1 MNHWILGFWPI
12 PIMIAIGM
20 QNIQKCWE
28 MHHLLWNKAWFQYDL
43 PKSLCSGVKY
53 GLKMWSGDLS
63 KLKMC
68 SGDRRNVLR
77 RLSPSLK
84 LSQKSPDIRTT
95 ISQNMHQYKG
105 GWEQGVINLWGRHT
119 PEGPATLKIEQLRQ
133 AMKDP
138 KHEDTWTTSNTIMC
152 VQRRKT
158 RRQPS
163 VEEGNVKA
171 TNISI
176 SKRCS

>member
-1 MNHWILGFWPI
+1 MQKLPVLIPFDNQFEDTHTSLPKAFLKAGVQWLPMLPMYHWILGFWQL

-77 RLSPSLK
+77 RFSPSLK
-84 LSQKSPDIRTT
+84 LPQKSPDIRTT

-105 GWEQGVINLWGRHT
+105 GWEQGVLLPFPCSSNL
-119 PEGPATLKIEQLRQ
+119 Q
-133 AMKDP
+133 M
-138 KHEDTWTTSNTIMC
+138 
-152 VQRRKT
+152 
-158 RRQPS
+158 
-163 VEEGNVKA
+163 
-171 TNISI
+171 
-176 SKRCS
+176 

>member
-1 MNHWILGFWPI
+1 MIW
-12 PIMIAIGM
+12 MIAIGM

-77 RLSPSLK
+77 RFSPSLK
-84 LSQKSPDIRTT
+84 LPQKSPDIRTT

-105 GWEQGVINLWGRHT
+105 GWEQGAPPPQNLKKTGVLLPTFNPIQPGVFWYLKDPGGGRFA
-119 PEGPATLKIEQLRQ
+119 PSPWKWYLWVEGFKIELE
-133 AMKDP
+133 P
-138 KHEDTWTTSNTIMC
+138 CI
-152 VQRRKT
+152 
-158 RRQPS
+158 
-163 VEEGNVKA
+163 
-171 TNISI
+171 
-176 SKRCS
+176 

>member
-1 MNHWILGFWPI
+1 MGRKSGRILFLRWLQNLRNSNGFQAFLKAGFQWLPMLPMYHWILGFWQL

-77 RLSPSLK
+77 RFSPSLK
-84 LSQKSPDIRTT
+84 LPQKSPDIRTT

-105 GWEQGVINLWGRHT
+105 GWEQGGVSALSFARSRFLAEGR
-119 PEGPATLKIEQLRQ
+119 
-133 AMKDP
+133 
-138 KHEDTWTTSNTIMC
+138 
-152 VQRRKT
+152 RRI
-158 RRQPS
+158 PGI
-163 VEEGNVKA
+163 VVV
-171 TNISI
+171 
-176 SKRCS
+176 

>member
-1 MNHWILGFWPI
+1 MGKKSGRILFLRWLQNLRNSNGFQAFLKAGVQWLPMLPMYHWILGFWQL

-68 SGDRRNVLR
+68 SGDKRNVLR
-77 RLSPSLK
+77 RFSPSLK
-84 LSQKSPDIRTT
+84 LPQKSPDIRTT

-105 GWEQGVINLWGRHT
+105 GWEQGDWWLSRWRLQGWGW
-119 PEGPATLKIEQLRQ
+119 PIGL
-133 AMKDP
+133 
-138 KHEDTWTTSNTIMC
+138 C
-152 VQRRKT
+152 
-158 RRQPS
+158 
-163 VEEGNVKA
+163 
-171 TNISI
+171 
-176 SKRCS
+176 